1 MIDITASGDDGC
13 TASRFA
19 IGRGVPADATFR
31 AGRTHPL
38 SDISAYPLQ
47 RHSKVLGSA
56 PTREDL
62 MTQST
67 PPGWYPDPEGGQGQ
81 RYFDG
86 NKWTEHQSAAQ
97 QPAAP
102 AYQTPQYVVVSP
114 KKRPVWPWVLGGI
127 FLVIFLTVG
136 ACVAFVGGVASNID
150 KETKREVEVIY
161 AVSGSGRSVAITY
174 SGRDFNTAQETAVSL
189 PWNKSVTIDGLGK
202 TVSLTATNDMDGG
215 TITCQITA
223 NGKTIAEQTSS
234 GPFATAS
241 CIGNA
246 GDT

>member
-1 MIDITASGDDGC
+1 
-13 TASRFA
+13 
-19 IGRGVPADATFR
+19 
-31 AGRTHPL
+31 
-38 SDISAYPLQ
+38 
-47 RHSKVLGSA
+47 
-56 PTREDL
+56 
-62 MTQST
+62 MTQAT
-67 PPGWYPDPEGGQGQ
+67 PPGWYPDPEGGTGQ

-86 NKWTEHQSAAQ
+86 TKWTEHQAAGQQAQPQVVYVSA
-97 QPAAP
+97 
-102 AYQTPQYVVVSP
+102 P
-114 KKRPVWPWVLGGI
+114 KKKPVWPWALGAI
-127 FLVIFLTVG
+127 ALVIFLGVG
-136 ACVAFVGGVASNID
+136 ACVAFIGGVASNID

-174 SGRDFNTAQETAVSL
+174 SGRDFNTAQETAVRL

-246 GDT
+246 GDA

>member
-1 MIDITASGDDGC
+1 
-13 TASRFA
+13 
-19 IGRGVPADATFR
+19 
-31 AGRTHPL
+31 
-38 SDISAYPLQ
+38 
-47 RHSKVLGSA
+47 
-56 PTREDL
+56 

-67 PPGWYPDPEGGQGQ
+67 PPGWYPDPEGGQSQ

-86 NKWTEHQSAAQ
+86 SKWTERRAGQ
-97 QPAAP
+97 QP
-102 AYQTPQYVVVSP
+102 QPQYVVVAP

-127 FLVIFLTVG
+127 FLVIFLGVG
-136 ACVAFVGGVASNID
+136 ACVAFVGGVASNLD

-174 SGRDFNTAQETAVSL
+174 SGRDFNTAQETAVRL

-202 TVSLTATNDMDGG
+202 TVSLTATNDTDGG
-215 TITCQITA
+215 SITCQITA

-241 CIGNA
+241 CVGNA
-246 GDT
+246 GDA